1 MFKICPSCQYIA
13 MREHESTC
21 PICNGAL
28 DQRDLVGTISLR
40 STLFAQPVTSDQPD
54 ADVSPAICHFHG
66 ETSGNDWTLQSS
78 TVPVLSQL

>member
-28 DQRDLVGTISLR
+28 AQRDLVGAISLK
-40 STLFAQPVTSDQPD
+40 SSFFAHSAQLDQPL
-54 ADVSPAICHFHG
+54 ADHAASLCHFHTESTG
-66 ETSGNDWTLQSS
+66 SDWTLQSS
-78 TVPVLSQL
+78 TTPVLSQL